1 MPILKHHALL
11 VGIDCYP
18 NLPAHNQLRSCAN
31 DARLLGEVLRSRY
44 SFRGEEVT
52 LLLDA
57 DATRDGILG
66 AFEAL
71 RQAARTDDAIV
82 IFYSGHGS
90 QLVAANNYEPDELYE
105 TLVPHDGGLAE
116 GSRRDIRDDEI
127 YAWLLG
133 MSAVTR
139 NIVVIADTCFSG
151 HIARSSERENE
162 REKWIP
168 AARLV
173 GERPRGTGDEAPAR
187 GASPRPRSAGGAG
200 FRRTRDAGPPPSFLP
215 CDERYV
221 LLAACRTSEHAKELV
236 GLPQSAFTF
245 CLCRELLRVPE
256 GATYR
261 DLIERVRPAVAAEVI
276 DQTPQLEGAR
286 DRVLFGQAASLPTP
300 FLSVLERQDTGLVR
314 LAGGAVH
321 GVEPGSVWA
330 VHPAGTLH
338 PAPGQEQGLVR
349 IRTVKAVESAGQ
361 VTEER
366 ERIEPGARAFEHAKP
381 PGWLR
386 LSVQAP
392 GAGAFDAIGI
402 TRAMGASGATSAS
415 GEIGEEE
422 IRRWIAGHG
431 GAASLL
437 RLPEE
442 GEAAAVWIEAFPA
455 SQTTPSQVDPP
466 TAFQLDQPSLLAIDR
481 DGSLLL
487 PPAPIRE
494 PDALP
499 QLLRGLEDLARAR
512 NLLAVTSDDA
522 GPNSLASKI
531 QVTLLRHRGDTTF
544 EPAKPRPGG
553 DVIYRE
559 DELLALRITH
569 QVPQPIYLHIL
580 DIGLLS
586 DVTLL
591 YPIAGANDAIFP
603 NHPFDIATRP
613 GQTWSVGF
621 PKGFE
626 ARAHAAR
633 DRHLEGR
640 ETLRIF
646 ATTQE
651 ADLTGWQSP
660 ATRGGPPS
668 PQGGGLARRLDQ
680 ALGARAMRGDSAA
693 EETEGTWAVLDV
705 SFVVRGKGGSPLEAS
720 PQEAG

>member
-1 MPILKHHALL
+1 MPILTHHALL

-18 NLPAHNQLRSCAN
+18 NLPAHNQLHSCAN

-44 SFRGEEVT
+44 GFRDGEVT
-52 LLLDA
+52 LLLNA

-71 RQAARTDDAIV
+71 RQAAQEDDAIV
-82 IFYSGHGS
+82 FFYSGHGS

-116 GSRRDIRDDEI
+116 GSRRDIRDEEI
-127 YAWLLG
+127 YTWLLG
-133 MSAVTR
+133 MSTVTR

-151 HIARSSERENE
+151 HIARSSERE
-162 REKWIP
+162 KWIP
-168 AARLV
+168 AARLA
-173 GERPRGTGDEAPAR
+173 GERPRRPGDEMPTR
-187 GASPRPRSAGGAG
+187 GANPRPRSAGGAG
-200 FRRTRDAGPPPSFLP
+200 FRRTRDAGTPSSFLP

-236 GLPQSAFTF
+236 WQPQSAFTF

-261 DLIERVRPAVAAEVI
+261 DLIERVRPAVAAEVV

-286 DRVLFGQAASLPTP
+286 DRLLFDQAASPPTP

-338 PAPGQEQGLVR
+338 PTPGQEQGLVR
-349 IRTVKAVESAGQ
+349 IQTVEAVESAGL

-366 ERIEPGARAFEHAKP
+366 GRIEAGARAFEHAKP

-392 GAGAFDAIGI
+392 GAGAFG
-402 TRAMGASGATSAS
+402 AMGVTGTMGAT
-415 GEIGEEE
+415 GVTGEEE

-437 RLPEE
+437 RLPEP
-442 GEAAAVWIEAFPA
+442 GEDAAVRIAAFPA
-455 SQTTPSQVDPP
+455 SQTAPSQVNPP
-466 TAFQLDQPSLLAIDR
+466 TAFQLDQPSLLALDR

-512 NLLAVTSDDA
+512 NLRAVTSDDA
-522 GPNSLASKI
+522 GPNSLASKV
-531 QVTLLRHRGDTTF
+531 QVTLLRRRGDTTF
-544 EPAKPRPGG
+544 EPAEPGPGG

-559 DELLALRITH
+559 GELLALRITH

-580 DIGLLS
+580 DIGLFC

-591 YPIAGANDAIFP
+591 YPIPGANDAIFP

-626 ARAHAAR
+626 ARARAAR
-633 DRHLEGR
+633 DAHLEGR

-660 ATRGGPPS
+660 AARGGPPS
-668 PQGGGLARRLDQ
+668 PQGGSLARRLDQ
-680 ALGARAMRGDSAA
+680 ALGARAMRGDSTA
-693 EETEGTWAVLDV
+693 EGTEEMWAVLDV
-705 SFVVRGKGGSPLEAS
+705 SFVVMGKG
-720 PQEAG
+720 